1 MVTLDTYT
9 LPAAT
14 IDSGVAYAL
23 VGSIKTPI
31 VTISN
36 SNIPDHEIAKLV
48 RGSLLAPEI
57 AGLIFTAF
65 SLIYGY
71 AER

>member
-1 MVTLDTYT
+1 MQSQKNKMIHIIGN
-9 LPAAT
+9 
-14 IDSGVAYAL
+14 IDSSGVTKIL
-23 VGSIKTPI
+23 
-31 VTISN
+31 
-36 SNIPDHEIAKLV
+36 DHEIAKLV